1 MNQFCI
7 LEDHIMVHLISN
19 AATAEPFFG
28 TPKELARTPRVL
40 RAQLSTTSAAKE
52 AESPFRGSCQDLS
65 L

>member
-1 MNQFCI
+1 
-7 LEDHIMVHLISN
+7 MVHLISN